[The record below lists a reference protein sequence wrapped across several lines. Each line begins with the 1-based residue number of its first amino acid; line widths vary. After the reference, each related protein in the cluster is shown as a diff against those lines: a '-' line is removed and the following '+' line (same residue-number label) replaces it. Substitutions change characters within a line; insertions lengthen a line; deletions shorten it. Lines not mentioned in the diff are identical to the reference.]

1 MSLRQF
7 SALLGTL
14 AAAALIG
21 AGCGGNSDD
30 GGESAESTGK
40 QGGKVIRFAF
50 APDPVWD
57 YMKDEGI
64 IEEMGTE
71 AGFNVTQLE
80 TWDEFGLFAGG
91 HADIISTGT
100 YETPL
105 FEERGIDT
113 VTIGK
118 YNMNKDLLVA
128 RADEGWKTAADLPEG
143 CKVASESTT
152 GNTIVWGSLI
162 KTIDGRELAEDS
174 DDLSLIT
181 ADYQIMP
188 TLVEKGEVCAAIS
201 DPTQITKGLRTGQ
214 VAPLYDG
221 KSASQ
226 LFAEEFSPGHDG
238 VDSNMFVARKDFFD
252 ENPKAVA
259 FFLKVW
265 QRGMDLWQEDPNTII
280 EAQPEGFAI
289 QNDADEK
296 FMKDYIANSFDFF
309 NESVYLDREW
319 IETECKVVDMI
330 REAGVTEEDCPA
342 HAVINAETGKV
353 DEIVGGEEG

>member
-1 MSLRQF
+1 MKRRRFTAAFGMLAV
-7 SALLGTL
+7 SALV
-14 AAAALIG
+14 AI
-21 AGCGGNSDD
+21 GCGGSDE
-30 GGESAESTGK
+30 GEGAESSGEE
-40 QGGKVIRFAF
+40 GGKVIRFAF

-105 FEERGIDT
+105 FEERGIET

-118 YNMNKDLLVA
+118 YNMNKDLLVT
-128 RADEGWKTAADLPEG
+128 RAEEGWETAADLPKG

-152 GNTIVWGSLI
+152 GNTVIWGSLI
-162 KTIDGRELAEDS
+162 NQIDGRELAEDS
-174 DDLSLIT
+174 DDLKLVT

-188 TLVEKGEVCAAIS
+188 TLVENGEVCAAIS
-201 DPTQITKGLRTGQ
+201 DPTQITEGLRTGQ

-221 KSASQ
+221 KSASE
-226 LFAEEFSPGHDG
+226 LFAEEYAPGHDG
-238 VDSNMFVARKDFFD
+238 VDSNMFVARKDFFE
-252 ENPKAVA
+252 ENPEAIA

-265 QRGMDLWQEDPNTII
+265 QRGMDLWQEDPNKII

-289 QNDADEK
+289 QNAADEK
-296 FMKDYIANSFDFF
+296 FMKDYIKNGFDFF
-309 NESVYLDREW
+309 NEEVYLDQEW
-319 IETECKVVDMI
+319 IDAECKVVDLI
-330 REAGVTEEDCPA
+330 REAGVTEEPCPA
-342 HAVINAETGKV
+342 HAVIDPKTGKV
-353 DEIVGGEEG
+353 VETVSEEES